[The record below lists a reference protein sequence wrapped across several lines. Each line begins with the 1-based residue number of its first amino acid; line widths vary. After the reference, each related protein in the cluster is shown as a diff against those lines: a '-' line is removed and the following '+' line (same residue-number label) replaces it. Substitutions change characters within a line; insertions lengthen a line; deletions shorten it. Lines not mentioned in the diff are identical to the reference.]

1 MTEHDHI
8 VVGGGTAGCVLA
20 SRLSEDPRRSV
31 LLVEAGAATGPPAMA
46 DPLGWAALQGG
57 PADWSYETVEQPGL
71 GGARLPVPL
80 GKVLGGSSAIN
91 AMCHVRAHRASFD
104 AWAAAGGTAWSH
116 DELLPFLRR
125 SERADG
131 RDPAYRGLD
140 GPMRVAAPVVD
151 DPLWLA
157 MRRAALEAG
166 HAETTDLSGAVQEG
180 VAWLEVNVVDGRRQS
195 AADAYLRDVLD
206 RPNLTVRT
214 GARVLRLTVENGRCR
229 GVEYVAGGE
238 PRRAR
243 AGAEVVLAAGAIGSP
258 RLLMLSGIGPA
269 GHLREVGV
277 EVVTDLPGVGANL
290 QDHPQTRVG
299 YTATRPTR
307 MPVLARRPLVVL
319 RSDPSAAEPDLQFV
333 FGRAARRLRGVAVP
347 GDGYSISVGLMT
359 PASRGGLRL
368 ASADPAAAPLID
380 PAYLADERDL
390 ERLVTGLR
398 LAREIGAA
406 PALADWRDE
415 EISPGPSLRS
425 DDDLRDYVRRSV
437 STYFH
442 LTGTCGM
449 GTGEMAVVDPRL
461 RVRGVEGLRVADAS
475 VMPAIVSANT
485 NATVL
490 AIAERAAAWLT
501 GRDG

>member
-20 SRLSEDPRRSV
+20 ARLSEDPGSSV
-31 LLVEAGAATGPPAMA
+31 LLLEAGDAAGPPAMA
-46 DPLGWAALQGG
+46 DPLAWSSLQGG
-57 PADWSYETVEQPGL
+57 PADWSYQTAEQPGL
-71 GGARLPVPL
+71 AGARLPVPL

-91 AMCHVRAHRASFD
+91 ALCHVRGHRANFD
-104 AWAAAGGTAWSH
+104 AWAAAGATGWSYE
-116 DELLPFLRR
+116 ELLPFFRR

-131 RDPAYRGLD
+131 GDPAYRGLD
-140 GPMRVAAPVVD
+140 GPMRVGAPSVD
-151 DPLWLA
+151 DPLWIA
-157 MRRAALEAG
+157 MHRAALEAG
-166 HAETTDLSGAVQEG
+166 HTDATDLSGAVQEG

-214 GARVLRLTVENGRCR
+214 GARVLRLTVEGGRCR

-238 PRRAR
+238 PRHAR
-243 AGAEVVLAAGAIGSP
+243 AGAEVVLAAGAIGSA

-269 GHLREVGV
+269 GHLREVGI
-277 EVVTDLPGVGANL
+277 EVRTDLPGVGANL
-290 QDHPQTRVG
+290 QDHPQSRVG

-307 MPVLARRPLVVL
+307 VPALVRRPLVVL
-319 RSDPSAAEPDLQFV
+319 RSGTSVAEPDLQFV
-333 FGRAARRLRGVAVP
+333 FGRSARRLRAVP
-347 GDGYSISVGLMT
+347 VPGNGYSISVGLMT
-359 PASRGGLRL
+359 PASRGSLRL
-368 ASADPAAAPLID
+368 ASADPTAAPLID
-380 PAYLADERDL
+380 PAYLTEERDL

-415 EISPGPSLRS
+415 EISPSLLLQS
-425 DDDLRDYVRRSV
+425 DDELRDYVRRSV
-437 STYFH
+437 TTYFH
-442 LTGTCGM
+442 LAGTCGM

-461 RVRGVEGLRVADAS
+461 RVRGVDGLRVADAS
-475 VMPAIVSANT
+475 VMPSIVSANP

-501 GRDG
+501 GRDD